1 MEPVHDFE
9 TFYSLRLL
17 PYLEKLK
24 EQRNEMY
31 NWKMLGILSAV
42 GIFLFFVSF
51 QTNLISDS
59 LLLVFF
65 SFVVLI
71 VSIYFY
77 TKRSDQYL
85 DSFKEKVIGQII
97 TALNP
102 TAVYKPMGFVSQK
115 KYRASG
121 LYRRKYTQFDGD
133 DYWEGVYKNV
143 PFHCSEIET
152 RYEDSSGDVQ
162 QIFKGLFFSARLN
175 SSFKGRTYVW
185 AKGEEQLPVSVAD
198 EHYRMLQLPD
208 VYKFNMGDVTF
219 HKYFSV
225 YGLDASE
232 AAYIID
238 PPMMQHML
246 RLKAQLHRKIV
257 FSFVA
262 GRCYV
267 AVPIQENLLEPNN
280 RDIADKETIKTYF
293 FTILL
298 VFNIINELELNRLT

>member
-1 MEPVHDFE
+1 MEPVKDFE

-31 NWKMLGILSAV
+31 NWKMLGILSAAGV
-42 GIFLFFVSF
+42 FLCFISF

-59 LLLVFF
+59 LLLVFLF
-65 SFVVLI
+65 FVVLL

-85 DSFKEKVIGQII
+85 DNFKEKVIGQII
-97 TALNP
+97 TTLNP
-102 TAVYKPMGFVSQK
+102 SAVYKPMGFVSQK
-115 KYRASG
+115 EYRASG

-152 RYEDSSGDVQ
+152 KYEDSSGIVHH
-162 QIFKGLFFSARLN
+162 IFKGLFFSARLN
-175 SSFKGRTYVW
+175 KSFKGRTYVW
-185 AKGEEQLPVSVAD
+185 AKGDEQLPVSIAD
-198 EHYRMLQLPD
+198 EHARMIQLPD
-208 VYKFNMGDVTF
+208 VRKFNMNDVTF
-219 HKYFSV
+219 NQYFSV

-232 AAYIID
+232 AAFIID

-246 RLKAQLHRKIV
+246 KLRAQLHRKIV
-257 FSFVA
+257 FSFVG

-267 AVPIQENLLEPNN
+267 AVPIDQNLLEPNHG
-280 RDIADKETIKTYF
+280 DIADKETIKTYF

-298 VFNIINELELNRLT
+298 VFSIINELELNRLA

>member
-1 MEPVHDFE
+1 MEPVKDFE

-42 GIFLFFVSF
+42 GVFLFFVSF
-51 QTNLISDS
+51 QTNFISDS
-59 LLLVFF
+59 LLLVLFF
-65 SFVVLI
+65 FVILI

-85 DSFKEKVIGQII
+85 DNFKEKVIGQII
-97 TALNP
+97 TTLNP

-115 KYRASG
+115 EYRASG

-133 DYWEGVYKNV
+133 DYWEGIYKNV
-143 PFHCSEIET
+143 PFHCSEIDT
-152 RYEDSSGDVQ
+152 RYEDSSGSVQ

-185 AKGEEQLPVSVAD
+185 AKGEEQLPVSIAD
-198 EHYRMLQLPD
+198 EDHRMLQFSD
-208 VYKFNMGDVTF
+208 ICRFNMGDVTF

-238 PPMMQHML
+238 QPMMQHML

-267 AVPIQENLLEPNN
+267 AVPIQENLLEPNSL
-280 RDIADKETIKTYF
+280 DIADKETIKTYF

-298 VFNIINELELNRLT
+298 VFNIINELELNRLA

>member
-1 MEPVHDFE
+1 MEPVRDFE
-9 TFYSLRLL
+9 TFYSLKLM

-31 NWKMLGILSAV
+31 NWKMLGVLSAV

-51 QTNLISDS
+51 QTNFFSDS
-59 LLLVFF
+59 LLLVLFF
-65 SFVVLI
+65 FIILV

-85 DSFKEKVIGQII
+85 DNFKEKVIGQII
-97 TALNP
+97 STLNP

-115 KYRASG
+115 EYKASG
-121 LYRRKYTQFDGD
+121 LYRRKYTHFDGD

-152 RYEDSSGDVQ
+152 KYEDSSGMVQ
-162 QIFKGLFFSARLN
+162 HIFKGLFFSARLSN
-175 SSFKGRTYVW
+175 NFKGGTYVW
-185 AKGEEQLPVSVAD
+185 ARGEEQLPLTIAD
-198 EHYRMLQLPD
+198 ENYRMFHLPD
-208 VYKFNMGDVTF
+208 VRRFNMGNVAF
-219 HKYFSV
+219 HQYFSV

-232 AAYIID
+232 AACIID
-238 PPMMQHML
+238 QPMMQHMI
-246 RLKAQLHRKIV
+246 RLKKQLQRKIV

-267 AVPIQENLLEPNN
+267 AVPIEENLLEPNP

-298 VFNIINELELNRLT
+298 VFSIINELELNRLA